1 MLKIAPHRYQSS
13 TGALQNL
20 GEYLE
25 PLGERALVVADKTA
39 LERFEDVI
47 RSSLKDSMIGVSFE
61 ICLGQC
67 CLPEVERLADEAE
80 KEDVDMLVGIGA
92 GKTLDVSKY
101 TAQHIDSKMITIPS
115 VASSNAAFTNLVYLY
130 NEDGDFL
137 EVKELETCPDLTLV
151 DYKVV
156 GLAPSR
162 HIRAGMGVALANS
175 YDHDLS
181 RQELDFHQPSN
192 IAFQVSDH
200 LRHSLFEM
208 GEQALEDVKKGEVTG
223 RVESVIEMNILQ
235 AGLISSL
242 GGISFRSMIAH
253 QLANQLK
260 PYTEEDVLYG
270 EVVAFGLIVQQFLRG
285 EKPSSFDDL
294 LGFYRDVELPLTM
307 DAIGLP
313 EHQRDSILED
323 AFQAIIDHLEGWDFP
338 FEVSQ
343 ETLSEAV
350 LDADNL
356 GQKII
361 QSGLE
366 AVV

>member
-25 PLGERALVVADKTA
+25 PLGERAFVVADKTA

-80 KEDVDMLVGIGA
+80 KEDADMIVGIGA

-101 TAQHIDSKMITIPS
+101 TAQHTGSQMITIPS
-115 VASSNAAFTNLVYLY
+115 VASSNAAFTNLAHLY

-137 EVKELETCPDLTLV
+137 EFKELETCPDLTLV
-151 DYKVV
+151 DYKVA

-162 HIRAGMGVALANS
+162 HLRAGMGVALATS
-175 YDHDLS
+175 YDFNLS
-181 RQELDFHQPSN
+181 REELDYHQPSSV
-192 IAFQVSDH
+192 AFQVSDH
-200 LRHSLFEM
+200 LRSSLFEM
-208 GEQALEDVKKGEVTG
+208 GEDALEDVKKGEVTG

-242 GGISFRSMIAH
+242 GGVSFRSIIAH
-253 QLANQLK
+253 QLANQLY
-260 PYTEEDVLYG
+260 PYTGEDVLYG

-285 EKPSSFDDL
+285 EQPSSFKDL
-294 LGFYRDVELPLTM
+294 LTFYRDVELPLTM
-307 DAIGLP
+307 DSIGLP
-313 EHQRDSILED
+313 EHQRGSILED
-323 AFQAIIDHLEGWDFP
+323 GFEAVLDHLEGWEFP
-338 FEVSQ
+338 FEVSPGQ
-343 ETLSEAV
+343 LETAV
-350 LDADNL
+350 KDADEL
-356 GQKII
+356 GQKIV
-361 QSGLE
+361 QSGIE
-366 AVV
+366 AVE